1 MRQFPRTPGG
11 RLMALPRLNTPQSA
25 RRLMQTTEH
34 RLAAY
39 LVGSLTLAM
48 LVTFVTLDLQAM
60 RRESSHPSPV
70 TDTVHAWVVSAR
82 VLVAGD

>member
-1 MRQFPRTPGG
+1 
-11 RLMALPRLNTPQSA
+11 
-25 RRLMQTTEH
+25 
-34 RLAAY
+34 
-39 LVGSLTLAM
+39 M

>member
-1 MRQFPRTPGG
+1 
-11 RLMALPRLNTPQSA
+11 MALPRLNTPQSA

-60 RRESSHPSPV
+60 RRESSHPSPAMSPAL
-70 TDTVHAWVVSAR
+70 TANSRCDTRRDGLFWGPR
-82 VLVAGD
+82 QT